1 MRRRSNTSVDFTAQ
15 TRTLLQISRVIQTPK
30 TNAEAIQ
37 RVSWLWAKTFQ
48 LPPNDQRFLSLN
60 LREAIEQVLAVEAL
74 EDLRRGG
81 EATRLPQEGPALTG
95 DPIWDAME
103 LAEYDPANQV
113 G

>member
-1 MRRRSNTSVDFTAQ
+1 M
-15 TRTLLQISRVIQTPK
+15 
-30 TNAEAIQ
+30 
-37 RVSWLWAKTFQ
+37 
-48 LPPNDQRFLSLN
+48 
-60 LREAIEQVLAVEAL
+60 LAVEAL

-81 EATRLPQEGPALTG
+81 EATRLQQEGPALTG